1 MGNKY
6 LAIFLQNR
14 GLKTSYAENIL
25 YGGGK
30 TLARSHPKNN
40 IVKPHLYD
48 TTEVISGGDN
58 IPQVISGGDNIP
70 QVIYKG
76 GKSSVED
83 LSKKLIKAIQDALLF
98 NRKMG
103 KVSQINSAEHTKQV
117 DEDIIKIKNLDVSN
131 QIDMLFGGGFLM
143 FDSNFNIKQMI
154 YTCFKDGEN
163 PVFSSNL
170 IGTTT
175 GNDSINKI
183 LQTEMKPY
191 VSSVIS
197 GEILKIAP
205 PTDFTVNYADVH
217 FKKRMLR

>member
-48 TTEVISGGDN
+48 TTE
-58 IPQVISGGDNIP
+58 VISGGDNIP